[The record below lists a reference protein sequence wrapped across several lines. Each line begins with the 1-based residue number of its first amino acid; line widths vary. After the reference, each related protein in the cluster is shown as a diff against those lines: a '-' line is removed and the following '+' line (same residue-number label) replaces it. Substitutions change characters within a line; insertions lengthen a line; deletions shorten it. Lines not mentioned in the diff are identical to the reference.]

1 MIIFIIGIS
10 NNETFL
16 SSFLRFNKVDNF
28 LFIVEFNNYR
38 PFGLQTLSFHN
49 LLKALFSSKMYP
61 VVLTDCSSFLLIEF
75 LCFSLIQPN
84 DAILLAYFQSNS
96 ALTYWLAFVETSMLR
111 PNTTKNISKIYGIVL
126 IKSFPSPVLEMI
138 EAIVQHKENNAFDS
152 MMFLNLAMMKSQWS
166 I

>member
-75 LCFSLIQPN
+75 LCFSLI
-84 DAILLAYFQSNS
+84 
-96 ALTYWLAFVETSMLR
+96 
-111 PNTTKNISKIYGIVL
+111 
-126 IKSFPSPVLEMI
+126 
-138 EAIVQHKENNAFDS
+138 
-152 MMFLNLAMMKSQWS
+152 
-166 I
+166 